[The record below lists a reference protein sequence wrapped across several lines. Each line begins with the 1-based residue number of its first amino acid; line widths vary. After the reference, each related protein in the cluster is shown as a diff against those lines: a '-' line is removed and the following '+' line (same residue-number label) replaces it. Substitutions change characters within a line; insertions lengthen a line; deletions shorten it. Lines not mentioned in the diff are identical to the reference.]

1 MRLSSPA
8 LSSRMPKA
16 AGARRRPEAPQARE
30 ITDAMGSRAMWHGRK
45 RLLEVELETH
55 PGAAILRLHGSAG
68 ITEAEAL
75 RVALES
81 LIRQG
86 VPRIVVDLSDVHYV
100 ACIAA
105 SAVAAGICRATSA
118 GDRVRLAAPSIG
130 VRDVLSRSRISE
142 CLRIYP
148 SVAAAMDSGLSSHG
162 PTGPAPGQGRST
174 AREAEH
180 TRLSVRI
187 PVAFGAGERVVHVP
201 VSKGRGGA
209 LRRLVARFLGRQATD
224 GLMPQVA

>member
-1 MRLSSPA
+1 
-8 LSSRMPKA
+8 
-16 AGARRRPEAPQARE
+16 
-30 ITDAMGSRAMWHGRK
+30 MWHGRK

-55 PGAAILRLHGSAG
+55 PAAVVLRLHGSAG

-81 LIRQG
+81 LIQQG
-86 VPRIVVDLSDVHYV
+86 TARIVVDLSDVHYV
-100 ACIAA
+100 ASIAA
-105 SAVAAGICRATSA
+105 SAVAAGICRANAA
-118 GDRVRLAAPSIG
+118 GDRVRLAAPSAG

-148 SVAAAMDSGLSSHG
+148 SVAAAMGSGLSSHG
-162 PTGPAPGQGRST
+162 PAGPAQGRGRSA

-187 PVAFGAGERVVHVP
+187 PVAFGVQERVAHVP
-201 VSKGRGGA
+201 VSKGRGNV
-209 LRRLVARFLGRQATD
+209 LKRLVARILGWLATD
-224 GLMPQVA
+224 GPMPEVA

>member
-1 MRLSSPA
+1 
-8 LSSRMPKA
+8 MPKA
-16 AGARRRPEAPQARE
+16 AGARRRPEAPLARE

-148 SVAAAMDSGLSSHG
+148 CVAAAMDSGLSSHG